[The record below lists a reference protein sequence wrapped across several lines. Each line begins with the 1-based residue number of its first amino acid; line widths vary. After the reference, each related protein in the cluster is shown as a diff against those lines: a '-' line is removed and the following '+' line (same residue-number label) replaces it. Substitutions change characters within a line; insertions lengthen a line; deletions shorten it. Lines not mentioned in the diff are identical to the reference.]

1 MLRGSQISKTPYVSI
16 VTEKLLGKKNQT
28 WRVLHGLQLSPES
41 GASVKI
47 CSAYIQ
53 IKN

>member
-16 VTEKLLGKKNQT
+16 VTKKLLGKKNQT
-28 WRVLHGLQLSPES
+28 WVLHGLQLSSES

-53 IKN
+53 IKK